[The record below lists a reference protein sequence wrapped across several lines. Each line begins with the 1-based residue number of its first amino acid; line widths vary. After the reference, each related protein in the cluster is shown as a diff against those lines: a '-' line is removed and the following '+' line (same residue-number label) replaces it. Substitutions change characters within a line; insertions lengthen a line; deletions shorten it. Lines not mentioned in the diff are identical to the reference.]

1 MKVFMAPILVLA
13 FFSGLCADE
22 VILTN
27 GKTIQFRVLK
37 DAGDSIEIQTADN
50 QNIKVKKDDIRDVK
64 FITPK
69 GPLTGATFVGDETKA
84 AEKPVNLLA
93 GLDLKKNGL
102 TGEWRW
108 SGGSL
113 VGSGIGHLEIPY
125 IPATSNYDIEIALE
139 RKDGDD
145 EIVVGLVSSGRPF
158 SITFDWGHGQ
168 CTGFTSLSGAPVF
181 GNESKVVGKQLP
193 AKKAVTVKCAVREG
207 RVVVMVDSKPIIDWR
222 GDAKQLSHPG
232 RTKEQNLFVV
242 IRNTTVTISKYVFTA
257 RQ

>member
-1 MKVFMAPILVLA
+1 MKVFVAAILVLA
-13 FFSGLCADE
+13 SFRGLCADE

-27 GKTIQFRVLK
+27 GKSISFRVLK
-37 DAGDSIEIQTADN
+37 DAGDSIEVQTVDN
-50 QNIKVKKDDIRDVK
+50 QTVKVKKDDIKSVT

-69 GPLTGATFVGDETKA
+69 APLTGATFVGDETKA
-84 AEKPVNLLA
+84 SEKPVNLLA

-145 EIVVGLVSSGRPF
+145 EIVVGLVVSGRPF
-158 SITFDWGHGQ
+158 SATFDWGQGQ
-168 CTGFTSLSGAPVF
+168 CSGLTSISGTPVF

-193 AKKAVTVKCAVREG
+193 AKRPFIVKCAVREG
-207 RVVVMVDSKPIIDWR
+207 RVVIMIDGKSVIDWK
-222 GDAKQLSHPG
+222 GDMKQLSHPG
-232 RTKEQNLFVV
+232 RTKEQNLFFGV
-242 IRNTTVTISKYVFTA
+242 RNTTVVLSRYVFTA